1 MENKFID
8 NNLPSINALN
18 VYESKEVELS
28 YSQLHYQNAQHSTK
42 LYSEHRR
49 VGLLNFQRWGV

>member
-28 YSQLHYQNAQHSTK
+28 YSQLHY
-42 LYSEHRR
+42 
-49 VGLLNFQRWGV
+49 